1 MQRGT
6 GARGLRAIMERALMD
21 VFFVVPELHDVN
33 AVVLDLEGIK
43 GNAKPLLLTGGTTLA
58 SFLAAHPTG
67 EVDRAAASAAAAAT
81 AGGALGGSP
90 SSPAHVEDDVEDEE
104 DVVLGSSVSL

>member
-1 MQRGT
+1 
-6 GARGLRAIMERALMD
+6 MD

-43 GNAKPLLLTGGTTLA
+43 GNAKPLLLTGGTTLS
-58 SFLAAHPTG
+58 SFLKAHPTG
-67 EVDRAAASAAAAAT
+67 EVDRAAAAAT
-81 AGGALGGSP
+81 AGGSTAGGLGHGSP
-90 SSPAHVEDDVEDEE
+90 SSPADAEDDAEDEE